1 MFVLPCDENKHT
13 YIRIILPSLKLK
25 SANCMYT
32 VQRTVNARNGSS
44 DATTDSVLKNMHS
57 VFETRS
63 DHCTD
68 VRTEA

>member
-1 MFVLPCDENKHT
+1 
-13 YIRIILPSLKLK
+13 
-25 SANCMYT
+25 MYT